1 MILDERGRAC
11 YRFSV
16 AHRQH
21 DGGWTAIEVSLVI
34 SVIGVALCMF
44 VPAFLDRLELSKFT
58 RMEHELDA
66 LTRAVASYYAAP
78 HEVRGATRTRC
89 LPASAGPTPA
99 EVGPD
104 PTAADFQSPETPGST
119 TWTALGFQPSRPGRF
134 QYRVEVS
141 HARCS
146 VQAAAGT
153 TLVRVEAR
161 ADLDGDGQLSSFR
174 RELVVGQDGT
184 LVDGPLL
191 RVRNRTE

>member
-1 MILDERGRAC
+1 M
-11 YRFSV
+11 
-16 AHRQH
+16 
-21 DGGWTAIEVSLVI
+21 I

-44 VPAFLDRLELSKFT
+44 LPAFLDRLELSKFT
-58 RMEHELDA
+58 RMERELDE

-99 EVGPD
+99 EVGPA
-104 PTAADFQSPETPGST
+104 PTATNFQDPATPGAR
-119 TWTALGFQPSRPGRF
+119 TWTALGFQPERPGRF

-146 VQAAAGT
+146 IQATPGS

-174 RELVVGQDGT
+174 RDLVVSEDGQ